1 MSRKRG
7 ELQSRARIKRGFIQC
22 DMVNPRKNS
31 VTFNDNDAFLYS
43 ILDQLSVTKSRWI
56 GKSYGDKL
64 ELGATTYGIFYLPE
78 TRPFSTLIELIGK

>member
-1 MSRKRG
+1 MSRKRS
-7 ELQSRARIKRGFIQC
+7 ELQSRIKRGFIRC

-31 VTFNDNDAFLYS
+31 ITFNDNDAFLYS
-43 ILDQLSVTKSRWI
+43 LDQLSVTKSRWI

-78 TRPFSTLIELIGK
+78 TGPFSTLIELIRK

>member
-1 MSRKRG
+1 MSRKRS
-7 ELQSRARIKRGFIQC
+7 ELQSRIKRGFIRC

-43 ILDQLSVTKSRWI
+43 LDQLSVTKSRWI

-64 ELGATTYGIFYLPE
+64 ELGQQRMVFFTYPKQDPSV
-78 TRPFSTLIELIGK
+78 R

>member
-1 MSRKRG
+1 MSRERS
-7 ELQSRARIKRGFIQC
+7 ELQSRAWIKRGFIQC

-31 VTFNDNDAFLYS
+31 ITFNDNDAFLYS
-43 ILDQLSVTKSRWI
+43 IDQLSVAKSHWI

-78 TRPFSTLIELIGK
+78 TAPFSTLIELIGK

>member
-1 MSRKRG
+1 
-7 ELQSRARIKRGFIQC
+7 
-22 DMVNPRKNS
+22 MVNPRKNS

-43 ILDQLSVTKSRWI
+43 LDQLSVTKSRWI

-78 TRPFSTLIELIGK
+78 TGPLSTLIELIRK